1 MHAFHAHVLRVSMHG
16 AKKRKTGV
24 PYTPSNPWPP
34 WQLARLGL
42 KRRNTAAQRPP
53 CISFTDFSFTAT
65 GPYSQVGSVHRP
77 CRSPE
82 TDRPGNA

>member
-1 MHAFHAHVLRVSMHG
+1 MHAFHAHVLRVCMHG
-16 AKKRKTGV
+16 AKKRECPTLRPILGLL
-24 PYTPSNPWPP
+24 WE
-34 WQLARLGL
+34 LARLGL

-65 GPYSQVGSVHRP
+65 GSYSQVGSVHRP